1 MIYTEAKKLR
11 LIEVLIKENDDEV
24 LKKVEKILITPT
36 LTSSAKFANFSN
48 KLTDLELEELEKNIE
63 DGCEQ
68 INENDWK

>member
-11 LIEVLIKENDDEV
+11 LIEVLIKENNDEV
-24 LKKVEKILITPT
+24 LKKIEKILIAPT

-48 KLTDLELEELEKNIE
+48 KLTNLELEKLERNIE